1 MERSTL
7 IASGALWLSPALGGA
22 LARL

>member
-1 MERSTL
+1 MEPGTL
-7 IASGALWLSPALGGA
+7 IASGALWLNPALGEA